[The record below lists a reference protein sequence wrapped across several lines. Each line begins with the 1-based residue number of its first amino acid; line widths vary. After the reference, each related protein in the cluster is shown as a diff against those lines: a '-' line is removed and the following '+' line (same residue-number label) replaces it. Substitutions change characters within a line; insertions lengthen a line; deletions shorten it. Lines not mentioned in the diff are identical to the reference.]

1 MKPQS
6 KSTLKFV
13 RATLLASAVAVTAF
27 ATVPGISPL
36 LSLPK
41 ANAEAVQ
48 LPAPANPGFADVV
61 EAVSPAVVSVRV
73 EQMLQPASDDRNFRR
88 DYRFDRRDHD
98 DLPEF
103 FRRNP
108 EFFKRF
114 FGDRFDDRGPRGG
127 DDDRR
132 HSERD
137 RRDDD
142 GRRYSERDR
151 RGDDGPR
158 DRRRGKRFGMSQGSG
173 FFISEDGYLVTNNH
187 VVAGGSKYI
196 VKMDDGTEYEAKLIG
211 ADERSDLAVLKVE
224 EERKFTYVDF
234 ADDNPRIG
242 DWVVAVGNPFGLG
255 GTVTAGIVSAQG
267 REIGSNRYDDFIQI
281 DAAVNKGNSGGPAFN
296 LKGEVIGVNTAIFSP
311 SGGNVGIAFAIP
323 ASTTKEIV
331 GELIENGSVVRGWLG
346 VQIQPVTRDIAEAL
360 DLDDARGALVTEP
373 QEDSPAAKAGIR
385 AGDVIAEVNG
395 EKVRGPRAL
404 ARMIGQLDPDSTA
417 KLTVF
422 RDGESREVDVTLGT
436 LGKTA
441 ALDNSGG
448 DDDQQRTGKLG
459 LALGEGPDGGVVVL
473 EVEPESGADAKGI
486 RSGDVISS
494 VNGVPVKTPQDVVEA
509 VRDAEGKGR
518 KSTLFQI
525 EREGNSRFVAVPF
538 PKA

>member
-1 MKPQS
+1 MKS
-6 KSTLKFV
+6 NSTLKFV

-27 ATVPGISPL
+27 TAVPGTGSL
-36 LSLPK
+36 LSLPA

-73 EQMLQPASDDRNFRR
+73 EQMLQPASNDRDFRR
-88 DYRFDRRDHD
+88 DYRFDRRDDD

-114 FGDRFDDRGPRGG
+114 FGDRFGERGPRDR

-132 HSERD
+132 RFSDRD
-137 RRDDD
+137 HRDDD

-151 RGDDGPR
+151 RDDDGPR
-158 DRRRGKRFGMSQGSG
+158 DRRHGRRFGMSQGSG

-187 VVAGGSKYI
+187 VVEGGSKYI

-211 ADERSDLAVLKVE
+211 ADERSDLAVLKVD
-224 EERKFTYVDF
+224 EERKFTYVGF
-234 ADDNPRIG
+234 AEGNPRIG

-255 GTVTAGIVSAQG
+255 GTVTAGIISAQG

-323 ASTTKEIV
+323 ASTTSEIV
-331 GELIENGSVVRGWLG
+331 DELIQNGSVVRGWLG

-360 DLDDARGALVTEP
+360 DLDEARGALVTEP

-422 RDGESREVDVTLGT
+422 RDGEKQEVEVTLGT

-441 ALDNSGG
+441 SLES
-448 DDDQQRTGKLG
+448 DDDGDQSRTGKLG

-473 EVEPESGADAKGI
+473 EVAPESSADRKGI
-486 RSGDVISS
+486 RSGDIIGS
-494 VNGVPVKTPQDVVEA
+494 VNGETVKTPQDVVEA
-509 VRDAEGKGR
+509 VRNAQEKGR

-525 EREGNSRFVAVPF
+525 EREGSSRFVAVPF

>member
-1 MKPQS
+1 MKS
-6 KSTLKFV
+6 NSTFKIV

-27 ATVPGISPL
+27 AVAPGTGSL
-36 LSLPK
+36 LSVPT

-88 DYRFDRRDHD
+88 DYRFDRRGDD

-114 FGDRFDDRGPRGG
+114 FGDRFGERGPR
-127 DDDRR
+127 D
-132 HSERD
+132 
-137 RRDDD
+137 RDDD

-151 RGDDGPR
+151 HGDDGPR
-158 DRRRGKRFGMSQGSG
+158 DRRRGRRFGMSQGSG

-187 VVAGGSKYI
+187 VVEGGSKYI

-211 ADERSDLAVLKVE
+211 ADERSDLAVLKVD
-224 EERKFTYVDF
+224 EERKFTYVGF
-234 ADDNPRIG
+234 AEESSRIG

-255 GTVTAGIVSAQG
+255 GTVTAGIISAQG

-323 ASTTKEIV
+323 ASTTSEIV
-331 GELIENGSVVRGWLG
+331 DELIQNGSVVRGWLG

-422 RDGESREVDVTLGT
+422 RDGEKQEVEVTLGT

-441 ALDNSGG
+441 ALTSDDGG
-448 DDDQQRTGKLG
+448 DQSRTGKLG

-473 EVEPESGADAKGI
+473 EVAPESSADRKGI
-486 RSGDVISS
+486 RSGDIIGS
-494 VNGVPVKTPQDVVEA
+494 VNGETVKTPQDVAEA
-509 VRDAEGKGR
+509 VRNAQEKGR

-525 EREGNSRFVAVPF
+525 ERDGNSRFVAVPF

>member
-1 MKPQS
+1 MKS
-6 KSTLKFV
+6 NSTLKIV

-27 ATVPGISPL
+27 AAAPGAGSL
-36 LSLPK
+36 LSLSA

-73 EQMLQPASDDRNFRR
+73 EQMLQPASREGGFGR

-114 FGDRFDDRGPRGG
+114 FGDRFDDRGRRGD

-132 HSERD
+132 FGNRD
-137 RRDDD
+137 RDDD

-151 RGDDGPR
+151 DDDDGPR

-173 FFISEDGYLVTNNH
+173 FFIAEDGYLVTNNH
-187 VVAGGSKYI
+187 VVEGGSKYI

-224 EERKFTYVDF
+224 EDRKFTYVGF
-234 ADDNPRIG
+234 AADNPRIG

-323 ASTTKEIV
+323 ASTTSEIV
-331 GELIENGSVVRGWLG
+331 DELIQNGSVVRGWLG

-360 DLDDARGALVTEP
+360 DLEDDRGALVTEP
-373 QEDSPAAKAGIR
+373 QKDSPAEKAGIR

-395 EKVRGPRAL
+395 QKVRGPRAL

-422 RDGESREVDVTLGT
+422 RDGEEKEIDVTLGT
-436 LGKTA
+436 LGNMA
-441 ALDNSGG
+441 AIESG
-448 DDDQQRTGKLG
+448 DDGETGEPGTGKLG

-473 EVEPESGADAKGI
+473 EVAPDSNADRKGI
-486 RSGDVISS
+486 RSGDVIGS
-494 VNGVPVKTPQDVVEA
+494 VNGEPVKTPKDVADA
-509 VRDAEGKGR
+509 VREAEEKGR

-525 EREGNSRFVAVPF
+525 ERDGNSRFVAVPF
-538 PKA
+538 PEA

>member
-1 MKPQS
+1 MKRKP
-6 KSTLKFV
+6 KSTFKFI
-13 RATLLASAVAVTAF
+13 RAALLASTVAVTAF
-27 ATVPGISPL
+27 AVAPVTGSP
-36 LSLPK
+36 LSLPV
-41 ANAEAVQ
+41 ANAEAVKLQ
-48 LPAPANPGFADVV
+48 APATPGFADVV

-73 EQMLQPASDDRNFRR
+73 EQMIHPASRDGDSRR
-88 DYRFDRRDHD
+88 DYRFDRRDGD

-114 FGDRFDDRGPRGG
+114 FGERGHGR

-132 HSERD
+132 RYSERD

-142 GRRYSERDR
+142 R
-151 RGDDGPR
+151 PR

-187 VVAGGSKYI
+187 VVEGGSKYI

-211 ADERSDLAVLKVE
+211 ADERSDLAVLKVD
-224 EERKFTYVDF
+224 EERTFTYVGF
-234 ADDNPRIG
+234 AETKPRIG

-267 REIGSNRYDDFIQI
+267 REISSNRYDDFIQI

-323 ASTTKEIV
+323 AATTQEIV
-331 GELIENGSVVRGWLG
+331 EELIENGSVVRGWLG

-360 DLDDARGALVTEP
+360 DLEDARGALVTEP
-373 QEDSPAAKAGIR
+373 QDDSPADKAGIR

-395 EKVRGPRAL
+395 KKVRGPRAL

-417 KLTVF
+417 TLTIF
-422 RDGESREVDVTLGT
+422 RDGEEEEVEVTLGT
-436 LGKTA
+436 LGDTA
-441 ALDNSGG
+441 ALGG
-448 DDDQQRTGKLG
+448 SKDKEDAARTGKLG
-459 LALGEGPDGGVVVL
+459 LALGTGDDGGVVVL
-473 EVEPESGADAKGI
+473 EVAPESSADRKGI
-486 RSGDVISS
+486 RSGDIIAS
-494 VNGVPVKTPQDVVEA
+494 VNGEPVKSPGDVSRA
-509 VRDAEGKGR
+509 VREAEENGR

-525 EREGNSRFVAVPF
+525 ERGGNSRFVAVPF

>member
-1 MKPQS
+1 
-6 KSTLKFV
+6 
-13 RATLLASAVAVTAF
+13 
-27 ATVPGISPL
+27 
-36 LSLPK
+36 
-41 ANAEAVQ
+41 
-48 LPAPANPGFADVV
+48 
-61 EAVSPAVVSVRV
+61 
-73 EQMLQPASDDRNFRR
+73 
-88 DYRFDRRDHD
+88 
-98 DLPEF
+98 
-103 FRRNP
+103 
-108 EFFKRF
+108 
-114 FGDRFDDRGPRGG
+114 
-127 DDDRR
+127 
-132 HSERD
+132 
-137 RRDDD
+137 
-142 GRRYSERDR
+142 
-151 RGDDGPR
+151 
-158 DRRRGKRFGMSQGSG
+158 
-173 FFISEDGYLVTNNH
+173 
-187 VVAGGSKYI
+187 
-196 VKMDDGTEYEAKLIG
+196 
-211 ADERSDLAVLKVE
+211 DLAVLKVE